1 MKYGQKMTLAMLRK
15 IAGYTQET
23 FAEAIGVDRCTIAFW
38 ETGRTHPS
46 GKNIAKVEQVLD
58 IKWAEDVLMPQE

>member
-23 FAEAIGVDRCTIAFW
+23 FAEALDVDRSTVAFW

-46 GKNIAKVEQVLD
+46 GKNVAKIEKVLN
-58 IKWAEDVLMPQE
+58 IKWSEDVLMPTE

>member
-23 FAEAIGVDRCTIAFW
+23 FAEALDVDRSTVAFW

-46 GKNIAKVEQVLD
+46 GKNVAKIEKVLN
-58 IKWAEDVLMPQE
+58 INWSEDVLMPTE

>member
-23 FAEAIGVDRCTIAFW
+23 FAEALDVDRSTVAFW
-38 ETGRTHPS
+38 ETGRAHPS
-46 GKNIAKVEQVLD
+46 GKNVAKIEKVLN
-58 IKWAEDVLMPQE
+58 INWSEDVLMPTE

>member
-23 FAEAIGVDRCTIAFW
+23 FAEALDVDRSTIAFW

-46 GKNIAKVEQVLD
+46 GKNVAKIEKVLN
-58 IKWAEDVLMPQE
+58 INWAEDVLMPTE

>member
-1 MKYGQKMTLAMLRK
+1 MKYGQKMTLANLRK

-23 FAEAIGVDRCTIAFW
+23 FAEAVGVDRCTIAFW

-46 GKNIAKVEQVLD
+46 GKNVAKMEKVLG
-58 IKWAEDVLMPQE
+58 IVWAEDVLMPME